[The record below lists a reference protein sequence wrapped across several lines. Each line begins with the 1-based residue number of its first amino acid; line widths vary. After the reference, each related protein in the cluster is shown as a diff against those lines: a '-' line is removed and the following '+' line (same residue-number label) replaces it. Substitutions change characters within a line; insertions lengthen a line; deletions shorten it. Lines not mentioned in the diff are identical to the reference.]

1 MSYSIR
7 MPDGTLVENIPDE
20 LSPEDAKSRIIQAMP
35 QYAPKERT
43 WGEAAKD
50 IGAGAVSGIGSLV
63 QLPGQLYGLATGN
76 FEKTGSLGLG
86 ENIQKYGEEMK
97 SPGLKAREAARS
109 VAVQEA
115 EKVGQWEAFKAALG
129 ETVSDPALLFNFLS
143 EQAPQMIPAIISGGG
158 TAALTSANVMAK
170 VAARGISKEAAEK
183 VAQKAA
189 VKAGTTAGIQTA
201 GVQQGADIGSGAYDM
216 IYKEL
221 TDNGMSPE
229 QAAAET
235 INKARAA
242 GASGYLLSLL
252 AQRLP
257 GGQAMERILAGEKLA
272 GRGAI
277 SRLGT
282 GVATAAKE
290 IPGEMLEETGGR
302 FSQNLAMREVKPEQ
316 SLTEGL
322 GETAAMAALG
332 AAGMGGA
339 AGVMGR
345 RGAEAP
351 PPPAPTTETEQKKE
365 EAPITPETEQKERS
379 LDELFGKPPAPAAPP
394 IETVA
399 TPEEQATLDALKA
412 EYDRRAAEIEKL
424 KAENKFVPP
433 AKTAKRDQVKAEI
446 DAREAALKARA
457 QGAAKGETN
466 VVQPDEGTS
475 GTGAGLSAQSGT
487 DVAAATATGAPES
500 RGVVSARSDA
510 TTTAEGKGQPA
521 APVTEAAPVTTPP
534 PAAPETRTPASFAA
548 DVAAGKKLTT
558 PEDIQYYQN
567 NATAIEEELKKL
579 EVAPRPS
586 KGEIKKE
593 IAASEAQVGELYDLE
608 RGYGRFDDD
617 TSNLYD
623 SLTRGVLPDSMGF
636 GTARLKAVLD
646 RNKVQEPEMPDNY
659 ETLSKEEKTATD
671 KAAIQSLAQALEGKR
686 GVLPEWSALRADQRQ
701 VYLNQIREN
710 TADEHAKAREALIQY
725 RNRLREAQKE
735 EGLEAEEVQADPAAG
750 IYERN
755 RQVYKTRDRIEYPT
769 WNQLTNEQREM
780 FRNSLSEQLG
790 KKKSGEPVTD
800 FKKSTAEQQDVAFK
814 KVADNLVE
822 EGYVPKPGMT
832 YDDVR
837 NQQLKQQEAKSYER
851 AQKEFEEERKE
862 REMTEEERAE
872 KKAAE
877 DKKKAEAGTEAKE
890 EKIKVPGFWGKP
902 AYEVGKAEES
912 KETETSRAKAKPE
925 DFIPDALEKQIQDGN
940 LDAVMNWLSTA
951 APKRLHRAIALA
963 IKSLKIKT
971 TIRYVN
977 SLPNGDIAQYDPKA
991 DEILVTTAGLKPSTL
1006 LHELVHAATVS
1017 VLDKYEKGNKNSL
1030 TPAQIEGVE
1039 HLRDLM
1045 KLAQKELGKS
1055 NPAAFK
1061 NIFEFVAYAMT
1072 DAKFQAELS
1081 NLSTSQLEN
1090 TIMPESK
1097 SMLSKFMDSVLEII
1111 GMQDLFSKKGTRYKE
1126 NILAEVISGFEQ
1138 IIAAPEGGVQMEPL
1152 PATAPVT
1159 KQAPSEAPRSF
1170 EEIEKEQKLP
1180 PIPDKHAVWNFMNS
1194 MPGIRRVAT
1203 VFANSRYPIK
1213 VWEDALQRAKK
1224 IVSYG
1229 PKLNNIYTQIT
1240 LSASRAKDLYLRHV
1254 NTPAHNLSAAIGEYA
1269 KASGIDTPT
1278 ALKRLHTYMMALHE
1292 PERRLMKFWRN
1303 APLSTDEITIPGT
1316 QISMSPADFRAAV
1329 FKKLEGTERMSQAE
1343 IKQVYD
1349 VMKNVMEKYVKA
1361 DGYSPAGVKS
1371 TDINDSIY
1379 NVIGKMTPQE
1389 VKMIN
1394 DRLKNDPQEKH
1405 AQKVFEAARKLNS
1418 ATTELNKMSNYWSDP
1433 VQKLVDFYGWDN
1445 YIPFKGTEVTGKSD
1459 AELDFD
1465 ILKNPKKV
1473 INVLQ
1478 EYQSRYEGR
1487 ETWSDNSLTQILN
1500 DATRASM
1507 RAGRRD
1513 MTLAIKNA
1521 IDSKLLRGDTSI
1533 TIPFDEKDNLDVEKL
1548 KGKSTIFHYNK
1559 DGSINILVVND
1570 TEKANAIHRTY
1581 QQANP
1586 IMDQLNWVTS
1596 KLGQLHTRY
1605 NVGFAPVN
1613 FFRDALTNAFNMS
1626 VDPDLTKKDAAQYL
1640 GSIAMKVAKGGM
1652 GKALKIARLYNDGK
1666 MEELDAYAA
1675 KDKSGF
1681 AQAMV
1686 EYLKE
1691 GGMVSYLQGLSAK
1704 GTFDNLQQQI
1714 NSNSLKKAADGINRF
1729 FDIYTDMFE
1738 LASRTAAYQI
1748 ARDRFIQDG
1757 EPEQGARVRAAAYVK
1772 NLANFEQTGE
1782 WGRGAGAMFMFF
1794 RPAATGA
1801 VRAIEAIGPMLRS
1814 TESAVLDLPY
1824 NIREPMIN
1832 GKKNPEYDAEAV
1844 EKFKENHRKQR
1855 KAAQVMTL
1863 ALTGFGMSMYILSQ
1877 AMADDD
1883 DFGRNRAETDDIN
1896 RWTRNARFFIP
1907 GRENPIQIPWAFGM
1921 GAFAAAGAQLWAMG
1935 QGTGSVKDG
1944 LSNLLSITMDSFLP
1958 LPVSRINVFENPAAW
1973 ALDSV
1978 LPSAI
1983 RPLFEWQMNMDALG
1997 REIYNNRQNRV
2008 GDAYSGGDNIPE
2020 MYKWAARTLAD
2031 VTGGAVDWSPN
2042 TLYFFANNY
2051 ADGFARIGQAATNW
2065 GLVATMQKDF
2075 DAKNDTLLLSG
2086 FIGTPSNFD
2095 AREFAAVEKQIKEKE
2110 RRLNMFKTGNP
2121 EKYYEYL
2128 AENPMDQSIVDAFN
2142 RNVGGP
2148 LNRLRE
2154 QANNYRRMPG
2164 LTVQERNDLVKSSVM
2179 LQNIIKRGL
2188 VDRMKIYDIEP

>member
-1 MSYSIR
+1 MPYSIR

-170 VAARGISKEAAEK
+170 AAARGVSKEAAEK

-322 GETAAMAALG
+322 GETAAMASLG

-339 AGVMGR
+339 AGVMAR

-351 PPPAPTTETEQKKE
+351 PPPTPTTETEQKKE

-399 TPEEQATLDALKA
+399 TPEEQAALDALKA
-412 EYDRRAAEIEKL
+412 DYAKRKAEIEKL
-424 KAENKFVPP
+424 KAEGKFVPP
-433 AKTAKRDQVKAEI
+433 SKVAKNLQVEAEI

-466 VVQPDEGTS
+466 VVQSDQGTS
-475 GTGAGLSAQSGT
+475 GTGAGLSAQSSS
-487 DVAAATATGAPES
+487 DVTAATATGAPES
-500 RGVVSARSDA
+500 SGVVSARQNAPA
-510 TTTAEGKGQPA
+510 TTEGKGQPT

-534 PAAPETRTPASFAA
+534 PAAPETETAA
-548 DVAAGKKLTT
+548 
-558 PEDIQYYQN
+558 PI
-567 NATAIEEELKKL
+567 

-593 IAASEAQVGELYDLE
+593 IAASEAQVGELYDLD
-608 RGYGRFDDD
+608 RDYGRFDDE
-617 TSNLYD
+617 TANLYD
-623 SLTRGVLPDSMGF
+623 SLKRGVLPESMGL
-636 GTARLKAVLD
+636 GTARLQAVLD
-646 RNKVQEPEMPDNY
+646 RNKVELPALPDNY
-659 ETLSKEEKTATD
+659 EEMTAEEKAAAN
-671 KAAIQSLAQALEGKR
+671 KAAIDEMATALESKR

-755 RQVYKTRDRIEYPT
+755 RQVYKTRDRIEYPA

-800 FKKSTAEQQDVAFK
+800 FKKSTAEQQDTSFK

-851 AQKEFEEERKE
+851 AQKEIEAERKAREEKEAPKVEEKKTEERK
-862 REMTEEERAE
+862 TE
-872 KKAAE
+872 
-877 DKKKAEAGTEAKE
+877 
-890 EKIKVPGFWGKP
+890 
-902 AYEVGKAEES
+902 
-912 KETETSRAKAKPE
+912 KPE
-925 DFIPDALEKQIQDGN
+925 AFIPDALEAKIQDGD
-940 LDAVMNWLSTA
+940 LGAVLNWLQTA
-951 APKRLHRAIALA
+951 APQRLHRVIASA
-963 IKSLKIKT
+963 IKGLKIKT
-971 TIRYVN
+971 SIRYVN
-977 SLPNGDIAQYDPKA
+977 SLPNNDLAQYDPVN
-991 DEILVTTAGLKPSTL
+991 DEILVTTAGMKPSTL
-1006 LHELVHAATVS
+1006 LHEIVHAATVN
-1017 VLDKYEKGNKNSL
+1017 VLDKYENGNRKGL

-1039 HLRDLM
+1039 HLKELM
-1045 KLAQKELGKS
+1045 KLSQKELGRYH
-1055 NPAAFK
+1055 PAAYK
-1061 NIFEFVAYAMT
+1061 NIFEFVAHALS
-1072 DAKFQAELS
+1072 DAKFQSRLA
-1081 NLSTSQLEN
+1081 NLNTDQLEN
-1090 TIMPESK
+1090 TILPPDK
-1097 SMLSKFMDSVLEII
+1097 SMLSKFMDAVLKVI
-1111 GMQDLFSKKGTRYKE
+1111 GMQDLFSRKGALYKT
-1126 NILAEVISGFEQ
+1126 NALAEVIAGFSR
-1138 IIAAPEGGVQMEPL
+1138 IIKAPEGGVQMEPL

-1180 PIPDKHAVWNFMNS
+1180 PVPDKHAVWNFMNS

-1433 VQKLVDFYGWDN
+1433 VQKLWTSMD
-1445 YIPFKGTEVTGKSD
+1445 GTTT
-1459 AELDFD
+1459 
-1465 ILKNPKKV
+1465 
-1473 INVLQ
+1473 
-1478 EYQSRYEGR
+1478 SRSR
-1487 ETWSDNSLTQILN
+1487 
-1500 DATRASM
+1500 
-1507 RAGRRD
+1507 
-1513 MTLAIKNA
+1513 
-1521 IDSKLLRGDTSI
+1521 
-1533 TIPFDEKDNLDVEKL
+1533 
-1548 KGKSTIFHYNK
+1548 
-1559 DGSINILVVND
+1559 
-1570 TEKANAIHRTY
+1570 
-1581 QQANP
+1581 
-1586 IMDQLNWVTS
+1586 
-1596 KLGQLHTRY
+1596 
-1605 NVGFAPVN
+1605 
-1613 FFRDALTNAFNMS
+1613 
-1626 VDPDLTKKDAAQYL
+1626 
-1640 GSIAMKVAKGGM
+1640 
-1652 GKALKIARLYNDGK
+1652 ALKLPAR
-1666 MEELDAYAA
+1666 
-1675 KDKSGF
+1675 
-1681 AQAMV
+1681 AM
-1686 EYLKE
+1686 
-1691 GGMVSYLQGLSAK
+1691 LS
-1704 GTFDNLQQQI
+1704 
-1714 NSNSLKKAADGINRF
+1714 
-1729 FDIYTDMFE
+1729 
-1738 LASRTAAYQI
+1738 
-1748 ARDRFIQDG
+1748 
-1757 EPEQGARVRAAAYVK
+1757 
-1772 NLANFEQTGE
+1772 
-1782 WGRGAGAMFMFF
+1782 W
-1794 RPAATGA
+1794 
-1801 VRAIEAIGPMLRS
+1801 
-1814 TESAVLDLPY
+1814 
-1824 NIREPMIN
+1824 
-1832 GKKNPEYDAEAV
+1832 
-1844 EKFKENHRKQR
+1844 
-1855 KAAQVMTL
+1855 TL
-1863 ALTGFGMSMYILSQ
+1863 TS
-1877 AMADDD
+1877 
-1883 DFGRNRAETDDIN
+1883 
-1896 RWTRNARFFIP
+1896 
-1907 GRENPIQIPWAFGM
+1907 
-1921 GAFAAAGAQLWAMG
+1921 
-1935 QGTGSVKDG
+1935 
-1944 LSNLLSITMDSFLP
+1944 
-1958 LPVSRINVFENPAAW
+1958 
-1973 ALDSV
+1973 
-1978 LPSAI
+1978 
-1983 RPLFEWQMNMDALG
+1983 
-1997 REIYNNRQNRV
+1997 
-2008 GDAYSGGDNIPE
+2008 
-2020 MYKWAARTLAD
+2020 
-2031 VTGGAVDWSPN
+2031 
-2042 TLYFFANNY
+2042 
-2051 ADGFARIGQAATNW
+2051 
-2065 GLVATMQKDF
+2065 
-2075 DAKNDTLLLSG
+2075 
-2086 FIGTPSNFD
+2086 
-2095 AREFAAVEKQIKEKE
+2095 
-2110 RRLNMFKTGNP
+2110 
-2121 EKYYEYL
+2121 
-2128 AENPMDQSIVDAFN
+2128 
-2142 RNVGGP
+2142 
-2148 LNRLRE
+2148 
-2154 QANNYRRMPG
+2154 
-2164 LTVQERNDLVKSSVM
+2164 
-2179 LQNIIKRGL
+2179 
-2188 VDRMKIYDIEP
+2188 

>member
-63 QLPGQLYGLATGN
+63 QLPGQLGALAGLTK
-76 FEKTGSLGLG
+76 FDDKGLMG
-86 ENIQKYGEEMK
+86 VGKDIEKYGEEMK

-170 VAARGISKEAAEK
+170 AAARGISKEAAEK

-189 VKAGTTAGIQTA
+189 VKAGTTAGVQTA
-201 GVQQGADIGSGAYDM
+201 GVQQGADIGAGAYDM

-229 QAAAET
+229 QAATET

-302 FSQNLAMREVKPEQ
+302 FSQNVALRDVKPEQ

-332 AAGMGGA
+332 AAGMGGT
-339 AGVMGR
+339 AGVMAR

-466 VVQPDEGTS
+466 VVQPDQGTS
-475 GTGAGLSAQSGT
+475 GASVSVPAQPGT
-487 DVAAATATGAPES
+487 DVTAAPATGAPES
-500 RGVVSARSDA
+500 SGVVSAGQNA
-510 TTTAEGKGQPA
+510 PATAEGKGQPT

-534 PAAPETRTPASFAA
+534 PAAPVTEAAPA
-548 DVAAGKKLTT
+548 
-558 PEDIQYYQN
+558 PI
-567 NATAIEEELKKL
+567 

-593 IAASEAQVGELYDLE
+593 IAASEAQVGELYDLD
-608 RGYGRFDDD
+608 RDYGRFDDE
-617 TSNLYD
+617 TANLYD
-623 SLTRGVLPDSMGF
+623 SLKRGVLPESMGL
-636 GTARLKAVLD
+636 GTARLQAVLD
-646 RNKVQEPEMPDNY
+646 RNKVELPALPDNY
-659 ETLSKEEKTATD
+659 ETMTAEEKAAAN
-671 KAAIQSLAQALEGKR
+671 KAAIDEMATALESKR

-800 FKKSTAEQQDVAFK
+800 FKKSTAEQQDTSFK

-822 EGYVPKPGMT
+822 EGYVPKPGMS

-851 AQKEFEEERKE
+851 AQKEIEAERKAREEKEAPKVEEKKTEERK
-862 REMTEEERAE
+862 TE
-872 KKAAE
+872 
-877 DKKKAEAGTEAKE
+877 
-890 EKIKVPGFWGKP
+890 
-902 AYEVGKAEES
+902 
-912 KETETSRAKAKPE
+912 KPE
-925 DFIPDALEKQIQDGN
+925 AFIPDALEAKIQDGD
-940 LDAVMNWLSTA
+940 LGAVLNWLQTA
-951 APKRLHRAIALA
+951 APQRLHRVIASA
-963 IKSLKIKT
+963 IKGLKIKT
-971 TIRYVN
+971 SIRYVN
-977 SLPNGDIAQYDPKA
+977 SLPNNDLAQYDPVN
-991 DEILVTTAGLKPSTL
+991 DEILVTTAGMKPSTL
-1006 LHELVHAATVS
+1006 LHELVHAVTAT
-1017 VLDKYEKGNKNSL
+1017 VLDKYENGNRKGL
-1030 TPAQIEGVE
+1030 TPTQIEGVE
-1039 HLRDLM
+1039 HLKELM
-1045 KLAQKELGKS
+1045 KLSQKELGRYH
-1055 NPAAFK
+1055 PAAYK
-1061 NIFEFVAYAMT
+1061 NIFEFVAHALS
-1072 DAKFQAELS
+1072 DAKFQSRLA
-1081 NLSTSQLEN
+1081 NLNTDQLEN
-1090 TIMPESK
+1090 TILPPDK
-1097 SMLSKFMDSVLEII
+1097 SMLSKFMDAVLKVI
-1111 GMQDLFSKKGTRYKE
+1111 GMQDLFSRKGALYKT
-1126 NILAEVISGFEQ
+1126 NALAEVIAGFSR
-1138 IIAAPEGGVQMEPL
+1138 IIKAPEGGVQMEPL
-1152 PATAPVT
+1152 PSTAPET
-1159 KQAPSEAPRSF
+1159 KQLPSEAPRSF

-1180 PIPDKHAVWNFMNS
+1180 PVPDKHAVWNFMNS

-1254 NTPAHNLSAAIGEYA
+1254 NTPAHNLSVAIGEYA

-1303 APLSTDEITIPGT
+1303 APLSLDEITIPGT
-1316 QISMSPADFRAAV
+1316 QLVRTPADFRAEV

-1533 TIPFDEKDNLDVEKL
+1533 TIPFDEKDNVDVEKL

-1714 NSNSLKKAADGINRF
+1714 NSSSLKKSADGINRF

-1757 EPEQGARVRAAAYVK
+1757 EPEQGAKVRAAAYVK

-1782 WGRGAGAMFMFF
+1782 WGRGAGAVFMFF

-1883 DFGRNRAETDDIN
+1883 DFGRNRAEADDIN

-1921 GAFAAAGAQLWAMG
+1921 GAFAAAGAQIWAMG

-2020 MYKWAARTLAD
+2020 MYKWAARMLAD
-2031 VTGGAVDWSPN
+2031 VTDGKVDWSPN

-2051 ADGFARIGQAATNW
+2051 ADGFARLGQAATNW

-2095 AREFAAVEKQIKEKE
+2095 AREFAAIEKQIKEKE

-2128 AENPMDQSIVDAFN
+2128 AENPMDKMIVDVFN
-2142 RNVGGP
+2142 KNVGGP
-2148 LNRLRE
+2148 LNKLRE
-2154 QANNYRRMPG
+2154 QANQYRRMPG

-2179 LQNIIKRGL
+2179 MQNIIKRGI
-2188 VDRMKIYDIEP
+2188 VDRMKMYDIEP